1 MAHETA
7 PALGEDERV
16 ARLRAYGV
24 LDPDVALPALDELVK
39 RAMDVARFPMAWL
52 SFFDGK
58 RERLRA
64 RSGVSFAY
72 LPREQSF
79 AFADAG
85 IAAPLFIDDLAASDL
100 QTHPLV
106 ASGPRVRFVGVLPL
120 IAPDGFIV
128 GTLTVLDR
136 AARSLAKAERTALAN
151 LASLAMARLEAR
163 REAGSTGNVRA
174 AAALQDP
181 RSLAERLDEETQRR
195 RAAEVAI
202 EREKEFSEAVLDSLA
217 GAFYLV
223 SSEGTIVRWNA
234 ALSLAIG
241 YSDAEIAAMNPL
253 DFVAVRDHGAVS
265 AAMREVLEKGRDMA
279 IEAEI
284 VDREGNVRP
293 YSLSGRPLAIGER
306 TYMIG
311 VARDITLRKRTE
323 QQMAR
328 AKERLDLALTG
339 SRLALWDWDLK
350 NNKVYFNES
359 WSSLLGAAP
368 RESTFSG
375 DEVTQWNHPDDR
387 EVFAAALGNA
397 TKGVSDEFDVEFRV
411 PNVAGD
417 WVWVHSRGKV
427 TQREASGRAL
437 RMTGTSHNISK
448 RKRAEERAE
457 YLATRDALTGLPNRV
472 LLHDRLE
479 QGVFNAARH
488 HTGFAFMFIDLDR
501 FKTIN
506 DSLGHQVGDELL
518 KRVAARLTACVRA
531 TDTVARLGGDE
542 FAVILENLEDDDD
555 EGAQQVAEKMIAA
568 MGAPMLIDNQHLS
581 TSCSIGISLYPNDGK
596 DSATLMKNADVAMYY
611 AKEKGRNNY
620 QFFSADMNARAQ
632 ERLSVENYLR
642 LALRRNELILHYQPR
657 MRIADGELVAVEAL
671 IRWQHPRR
679 GLLTPG
685 KFIDVAEDSGLIV
698 PIGEW
703 VLQHACAQIREWQ
716 RTVKPGLRLSV
727 NLSVGQVVDG
737 ERLYACVAN
746 AVKTAGIDPATLEL
760 ELTESHLMQNISE
773 KAVLLNRLGELGVGL
788 SIDDFGTGYSSL
800 SYLKSLPVDS
810 IKIDSSFVRDIHT
823 DPNDEAIIKA
833 ILAMAHSLRLSVV
846 AEGIETAEQF
856 NALKELGCDEFQGFF
871 ESPALAP
878 ADFEKRYGDRRGQ
891 APNS

>member
-1 MAHETA
+1 MSLHTPPSAID
-7 PALGEDERV
+7 DERI

-24 LDPDVALPALDELVK
+24 LDPDVPLPALDELVK
-39 RAMDVARFPMAWL
+39 RAQDVARFPMAWL

-64 RSGVSFAY
+64 RAGVSFAY
-72 LPREQSF
+72 LARDESF
-79 AFADAG
+79 AFAH
-85 IAAPLFIDDLAASDL
+85 AALSVPLFIDDLAASDL
-100 QTHPLV
+100 ATHPLV
-106 ASGPRVRFVGVLPL
+106 ASGPQVRFLGVLPL
-120 IAPDGFIV
+120 VSSDGIVV

-136 AARSLAKAERTALAN
+136 EPRSLRKADRTALAN

-163 REAGSTGNVRA
+163 REAA
-174 AAALQDP
+174 AAPSARGETALLDA
-181 RSLAERLDEETQRR
+181 RTVAERLQEETRRR
-195 RAAEVAI
+195 RAAEEGL

-223 SSEGTIVRWNA
+223 SSDGVILRWNA
-234 ALSLAIG
+234 ALAAAIG
-241 YSDAEIAAMNPL
+241 YTDAEIGTMNPL
-253 DFVAVRDHGAVS
+253 DFISPRDRDPVQG
-265 AAMREVLEKGRDMA
+265 AMRGVFEQGREMA

-284 VDREGNVRP
+284 IDREGNVRP
-293 YSLSGRPLAIGER
+293 YSLSGRPLVIGER

-350 NNKVYFNES
+350 ANKVYFNES
-359 WSSLLGAAP
+359 WSALLGAAP

-375 DEVTQWNHPDDR
+375 DEVAQWNHPDDR

-397 TKGVSDEFDVEFRV
+397 AKGVSEEFDCEYRV
-411 PNVAGD
+411 PNVSGE
-417 WVWVHSRGKV
+417 WVWVHARGKV
-427 TQREASGRAL
+427 TQRDETGRAL
-437 RMTGTSHNISK
+437 RMTGTSTNVTK

-457 YLATRDALTGLPNRV
+457 YLATRDALTGLPNRA

-596 DSATLMKNADVAMYY
+596 DSAALMKNADVAMYY

-642 LALRRNELILHYQPR
+642 LALRRGELILHYQPR
-657 MRIADGELVAVEAL
+657 MKIADDELVGVEAL

-679 GLLTPG
+679 GLLLPG
-685 KFIDVAEDSGLIV
+685 RFIDVAEDSGLIV

-703 VLQHACAQIREWQ
+703 VLQNACAQIRAWQ
-716 RTVKPGLRLSV
+716 KTVKPGLRLSV
-727 NLSVGQVVDG
+727 NLAVGQVVDG
-737 ERLYACVAN
+737 ERLYRAVEA
-746 AVKTAGIDPATLEL
+746 AVKGSGIDPATLEL
-760 ELTESHLMQNISE
+760 ELTESHLMQNIPE
-773 KAVLLNRLGELGVGL
+773 KAALLNRLGELGVGI

-810 IKIDSSFVRDIHT
+810 IKIDSSFVRDIHS

-833 ILAMAHSLRLSVV
+833 ILAMAHSLHLSVV
-846 AEGIETAEQF
+846 AEGVETAEQHR
-856 NALKELGCDEFQGFF
+856 ALKELGCDEYQGFF
-871 ESPALAP
+871 ESPALPP
-878 ADFEKRYGDRRGQ
+878 AEFEKKYGRG
-891 APNS
+891 